1 MASNAYQRQIKN
13 RNFLS
18 PTGFKLVVNRS
29 PKVAFFSNAANLPG
43 ITLGEAVQ
51 PTYLKDIPTPGDKI
65 VFDDF
70 NIRFLFGLDIST
82 NINEASRRYYE
93 IQDKMKEWE
102 EQGLPITEYLNE
114 DRYGCSYNVEGPE
127 DLIKEFQTFDNGIF
141 DLTQKWFERYD
152 GDGDNPK
159 VAASVS

>member
-1 MASNAYQRQIKN
+1 MKPLNNVNLYNLFRVYHMARAFIDLRYIPTKFAVDMIQRGEEYKKWYFEASDGTMGYNDEPVGPYKDHDDMYKMFRESNADN
-13 RNFLS
+13 
-18 PTGFKLVVNRS
+18 P
-29 PKVAFFSNAANLPG
+29 
-43 ITLGEAVQ
+43 
-51 PTYLKDIPTPGDKI
+51 
-65 VFDDF
+65 VFQ
-70 NIRFLFGLDIST
+70 
-82 NINEASRRYYE
+82 E

-102 EQGLPITEYLNE
+102 EQGLTITEYLNE